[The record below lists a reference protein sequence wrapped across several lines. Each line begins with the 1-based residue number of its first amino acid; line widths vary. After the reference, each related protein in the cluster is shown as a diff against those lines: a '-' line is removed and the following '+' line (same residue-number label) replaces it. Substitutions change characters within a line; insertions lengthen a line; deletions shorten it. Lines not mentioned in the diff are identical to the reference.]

1 MLTSGQPGA
10 ALAGQRYLMQ
20 MNCMSTM
27 REKMIKGYNIKGDHY
42 FYNDSQTQILQNN
55 LEFEGYPT
63 YMIINKGG
71 TLINKSAPR
80 PSSKEVLRKRLDKLI
95 I

>member
-1 MLTSGQPGA
+1 MLTSKEEEWQ
-10 ALAGQRYLMQ
+10 
-20 MNCMSTM
+20 
-27 REKMIKGYNIKGDHY
+27 KMIKGYNIKGDNY
-42 FYNDSQTQILQNN
+42 FFNDSQTQILRNN

-63 YMIINKGG
+63 YLILDKDG

-80 PSSKEVLRKRLDKLI
+80 PSSKEVVRKRLDKLI